1 MIKLE
6 RVFQLADPQGKY
18 QNIRITAEAET
29 PEECIEQI
37 YRTYY
42 LERIFFQTL
51 VGNVDGAASA
61 KEVLG
66 NIPEIINSLNAEV

>member
-1 MIKLE
+1 MKLE

-18 QNIRITAEAET
+18 QNIRITAEADT
-29 PEECIEQI
+29 PEECIEQV

-51 VGNVDGAASA
+51 IGNDEGAASG
-61 KEVLG
+61 KEVLRD
-66 NIPEIINSLNAEV
+66 IPRIAATLNEDV